1 MGFQQGAAA
10 LMSGPRMEGAAP
22 RRAAW
27 LAFWFV
33 QLAFLLTADS
43 ASEDI
48 FSNGG
53 AEVSML
59 GAEEPTSEVSLLGE
73 SESGS
78 SFREWD
84 DTDDVDYEMGSGK
97 GSEAGDKMQQK
108 AEAWTQ
114 KAHAHEARAKKLE
127 KQEKG
132 PCSAR
137 SSRTSRS
144 QGGSKSSGRCCCQGQ
159 G

>member
-114 KAHAHEARAKKLE
+114 KARKARKR
-127 KQEKG
+127 QKG

-144 QGGSKSSGRCCCQGQ
+144 QGGSESSGRCCCQGQ
-159 G
+159 GRGQKGS